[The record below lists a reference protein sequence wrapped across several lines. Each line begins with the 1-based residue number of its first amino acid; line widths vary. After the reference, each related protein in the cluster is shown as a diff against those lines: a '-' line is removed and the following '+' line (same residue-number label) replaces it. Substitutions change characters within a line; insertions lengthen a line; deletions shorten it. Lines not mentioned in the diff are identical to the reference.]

1 MFFFYFYFFT
11 TVHFRLQ
18 KLCFGPTIP
27 PHGAGAVV
35 PRAPFS
41 HVVHVM
47 RATAPRKIM
56 CRGQF
61 LQRTSDSSPQDIF
74 ELVVFLASL
83 SLFGDD
89 VDMYGP
95 P

>member
-1 MFFFYFYFFT
+1 MFFSPT

-18 KLCFGPTIP
+18 RVCFGPTTP
-27 PHGAGAVV
+27 PNGAGAVV
-35 PRAPFS
+35 PLS
-41 HVVHVM
+41 LEMHVM
-47 RATAPRKIM
+47 RATAPRNIM

>member
-1 MFFFYFYFFT
+1 MFFFFLLLFI
-11 TVHFRLQ
+11 
-18 KLCFGPTIP
+18 FGCR
-27 PHGAGAVV
+27 GFVL
-35 PRAPFS
+35 APLPLLMERVLWSGPGSPLS
-41 HVVHVM
+41 HVMHVM
-47 RATAPRKIM
+47 RATAPRKNM

>member
-1 MFFFYFYFFT
+1 MS
-11 TVHFRLQ
+11 
-18 KLCFGPTIP
+18 
-27 PHGAGAVV
+27 V
-35 PRAPFS
+35 PRS
-41 HVVHVM
+41 HLSHVM
-47 RATAPRKIM
+47 RATAQRKIM
-56 CRGQF
+56 CRGQC

-83 SLFGDD
+83 SVFGDD

>member
-1 MFFFYFYFFT
+1 M
-11 TVHFRLQ
+11 
-18 KLCFGPTIP
+18 
-27 PHGAGAVV
+27 A
-35 PRAPFS
+35 PRSPLS
-41 HVVHVM
+41 HVMHVM
-47 RATAPRKIM
+47 RASAPRKIM

-61 LQRTSDSSPQDIF
+61 LQRKSDSSPQGIF